1 MDMNIN
7 IRETLRYKKRVVIKV
22 GSSSLVHQETG
33 ELDFVKVEKM
43 IRIISDLKNQGK
55 DVVLVSSGAISVG
68 RKILGLSKKPEALS
82 MIQACAALG
91 QGELMMLY
99 QKLFM
104 EYNNKAAQVLL
115 TFDVITN
122 DERRKNAQ
130 NTLKQLLD
138 LDIIPIVNEND
149 TVATEEIEFGDNDTL
164 SAIVSTLIGADLLI
178 LLTDIDGFYT
188 DDPRKN
194 PKAKRLSVIN
204 KIDDSLKDMAKGT
217 VTRYGTGGM
226 YTKIAAAQIACN
238 SGADVAILESS
249 NMEIIH
255 RLMDG
260 EDVGSIFT
268 SESSS
273 DLDLLDFIKNKKYLE
288 K

>member
-1 MDMNIN
+1 MD
-7 IRETLRYKKRVVIKV
+7 IRETLKDKHRIVIKV

-33 ELDFVKVEKM
+33 ELDFMKIEKM
-43 IRIISDLKNQGK
+43 VRLISDIKNQGK
-55 DVVLVSSGAISVG
+55 DVVLVSSGAVSVG
-68 RKILGLSKKPEALS
+68 RRILGLAKRPEILS

-104 EYNNKAAQVLL
+104 EYNHKAAQVLL

-122 DERRKNAQ
+122 DERRKNAE

-138 LDIIPIVNEND
+138 LDIVPIVNEND
-149 TVATEEIEFGDNDTL
+149 TVATDEIEFGDNDTL

-194 PKAKRLSVIN
+194 PKAKRISVIEE
-204 KIDDSLKDMAKGT
+204 IDDSLKDMAKGT
-217 VTRYGTGGM
+217 VTSYGTGGM
-226 YTKIAAAQIACN
+226 YTKIAAAQIA
-238 SGADVAILESS
+238 SHAGAETAILESTD
-249 NMEIIH
+249 MEIIH
-255 RLMDG
+255 NLITG
-260 EDVGSIFT
+260 EDVGTLFVSDT
-268 SESSS
+268 SKEFNII
-273 DLDLLDFIKNKKYLE
+273 DFIKNKKYLD

>member
-1 MDMNIN
+1 MN
-7 IRETLRYKKRVVIKV
+7 IRETLKDKRRIVIKV

-33 ELDFVKVEKM
+33 ELDFVKIEKM
-43 IRIISDLKNQGK
+43 IRLISDIKNQGK
-55 DVVLVSSGAISVG
+55 DVVLVSSGAVSVG
-68 RKILGLSKKPEALS
+68 RRILGLNKRPEVLS

-122 DERRKNAQ
+122 DERRKNAE

-149 TVATEEIEFGDNDTL
+149 TVATDEIEFGDNDTL
-164 SAIVSTLIGADLLI
+164 SAIVSTLIGADMLI

-194 PKAKRLSVIN
+194 PKAKRISVIE

-217 VTRYGTGGM
+217 VTHYGTGGM
-226 YTKIAAAQIACN
+226 YTKIAAAQIA
-238 SGADVAILESS
+238 SHAGAETAILEST
-249 NMEIIH
+249 NMEIIYD
-255 RLMDG
+255 LMNG
-260 EDVGSIFT
+260 EDVGTIFVSDT
-268 SESSS
+268 ST
-273 DLDLLDFIKNKKYLE
+273 DFDIIDFIKNKKYLE
-288 K
+288 R

>member
-7 IRETLRYKKRVVIKV
+7 VRDTLRFKKRIVIKV

-33 ELDFVKVEKM
+33 ELDFVKIEKM

-55 DVVLVSSGAISVG
+55 DVVLVSSGAVSVG
-68 RKILGLSKKPEALS
+68 RKVLGLSKRPEVLS

-122 DERRKNAQ
+122 DERRRNAQ

-138 LDIIPIVNEND
+138 LDVIPIVNEND

-164 SAIVSTLIGADLLI
+164 SAIVSTLIGADMLV

-188 DDPRKN
+188 DNPHKN
-194 PKAKRLSVIN
+194 PEAKRLSVIDE
-204 KIDDSLKDMAKGT
+204 IDDNIKNMAHGSGSEF
-217 VTRYGTGGM
+217 GTGGM
-226 YTKIAAAQIACN
+226 YTKIAAAQIACHA
-238 SGADVAILESS
+238 GADVAILDSS

-255 RLMDG
+255 RLLDG
-260 EDVGSIFT
+260 EDVGTLFT
-268 SESSS
+268 KDSSKEF
-273 DLDLLDFIKNKKYLE
+273 DLLDFIKNKKYLD

>member
-1 MDMNIN
+1 MSVRDKLKN
-7 IRETLRYKKRVVIKV
+7 KRRIVIKV
-22 GSSSLVHQETG
+22 GSSSLVHPETG
-33 ELDFVKVEKM
+33 ELDFVKIEKM
-43 IRIISDLKNQGK
+43 IRLISDIKNQGK
-55 DVVLVSSGAISVG
+55 DVVLVSSGAVSVG
-68 RKILGLSKKPEALS
+68 RRVLGLHKRPEVLS

-122 DERRKNAQ
+122 DERRKNAE

-138 LDIIPIVNEND
+138 LDVIPIVNEND

-164 SAIVSTLIGADLLI
+164 SAIVSTLIGADMLI

-188 DDPRKN
+188 DDPHKN
-194 PKAKRLSVIN
+194 KHAKRLSIID

-217 VTRYGTGGM
+217 VTNYGTGGM
-226 YTKIAAAQIACN
+226 YTKIAAAQIACY
-238 SGADVAILESS
+238 SGADVAIVESS
-249 NMEIIH
+249 DMEIIH
-255 RLMDG
+255 RLLEG
-260 EDVGSIFT
+260 EDVGTIFT
-268 SESSS
+268 RESSTE
-273 DLDLLDFIKNKKYLE
+273 LDLIDFIKNKKYLDR
-288 K
+288 

>member
-1 MDMNIN
+1 MD
-7 IRETLRYKKRVVIKV
+7 IRETLKDKHRIVIKV

-33 ELDFVKVEKM
+33 ELDFMKIEKM
-43 IRIISDLKNQGK
+43 VRLISDIKNQGK
-55 DVVLVSSGAISVG
+55 DVVLVSSGAVSVG
-68 RKILGLSKKPEALS
+68 RRILGLAKRPEILS

-104 EYNNKAAQVLL
+104 EYNHKAAQVLL

-122 DERRKNAQ
+122 DERRKNAE

-138 LDIIPIVNEND
+138 LDIVPIVNEND
-149 TVATEEIEFGDNDTL
+149 TVATDEIEFGDNDTL

-194 PKAKRLSVIN
+194 PKAKRISVIEE
-204 KIDDSLKDMAKGT
+204 IDDSLKDMAKGT
-217 VTRYGTGGM
+217 VTSYGTGGM
-226 YTKIAAAQIACN
+226 YTKIAAAQIA
-238 SGADVAILESS
+238 SHAGAETAILESTD
-249 NMEIIH
+249 MEIIH
-255 RLMDG
+255 NLING
-260 EDVGSIFT
+260 EDVGTLFVSDT
-268 SESSS
+268 SKEF
-273 DLDLLDFIKNKKYLE
+273 DIIDFIKNKKYLD

>member
-1 MDMNIN
+1 MN
-7 IRETLRYKKRVVIKV
+7 IRETLNDKRRIVIKV

-33 ELDFVKVEKM
+33 ELDFVKIEKM
-43 IRIISDLKNQGK
+43 IRLISDIKNQGK
-55 DVVLVSSGAISVG
+55 DVVLVSSGAVSVG
-68 RKILGLSKKPEALS
+68 RRILGLNKRPEVLS

-122 DERRKNAQ
+122 DERRKNAE

-149 TVATEEIEFGDNDTL
+149 TVATDEIEFGDNDTL
-164 SAIVSTLIGADLLI
+164 SAIVSTLIGADMLI

-194 PKAKRLSVIN
+194 PKAKRISVIE

-217 VTRYGTGGM
+217 VTHYGTGGM
-226 YTKIAAAQIACN
+226 YTKIAAAQIA
-238 SGADVAILESS
+238 SHAGAETAILESS
-249 NMEIIH
+249 DMEIIYD
-255 RLMDG
+255 LMNG
-260 EDVGSIFT
+260 EDVGTIFLSDT
-268 SESSS
+268 ST
-273 DLDLLDFIKNKKYLE
+273 DFDIIDFIKNKKYLE
-288 K
+288 R

>member
-1 MDMNIN
+1 MNA
-7 IRETLRYKKRVVIKV
+7 REVLKDKRRIVIKV

-33 ELDFVKVEKM
+33 ELDFMKIEKM
-43 IRIISDLKNQGK
+43 IRLISDIKNQGK
-55 DVVLVSSGAISVG
+55 DVVLVSSGAVSVG
-68 RKILGLSKKPEALS
+68 RRILGLQKRPEILS

-104 EYNNKAAQVLL
+104 EYNHKAAQVLL

-122 DERRKNAQ
+122 DERRKNAE

-138 LDIIPIVNEND
+138 LDVVPIVNEND
-149 TVATEEIEFGDNDTL
+149 TVATDEIEFGDNDTL
-164 SAIVSTLIGADLLI
+164 SAIVATLIGADMLI

-194 PKAKRLSVIN
+194 PHAKRLSVVD

-226 YTKIAAAQIACN
+226 YTKIAAARIACHAG
-238 SGADVAILESS
+238 SDVAILESS
-249 NMEIIH
+249 DMEIIH
-255 RLMDG
+255 QLLNGD
-260 EDVGSIFT
+260 DVGTLFVNDT
-268 SESSS
+268 STDFDIIE
-273 DLDLLDFIKNKKYLE
+273 FIKNKEYLD

>member
-1 MDMNIN
+1 MNIN
-7 IRETLRYKKRVVIKV
+7 VRETLHYKNRIVIKV
-22 GSSSLVHQETG
+22 GSSSLVHEETG
-33 ELDFVKVEKM
+33 ELDLVKVERM

-68 RKILGLSKKPEALS
+68 RKILGLQKRPEILS

-104 EYNNKAAQVLL
+104 EYNHKAAQVLL
-115 TFDVITN
+115 TFDVITS

-164 SAIVSTLIGADLLI
+164 SAIVSTLIGADMLV

-194 PKAKRLSVIN
+194 ASAKRISVIN
-204 KIDDSLKDMAKGT
+204 KIDDSLKEMAKGT

-226 YTKIAAAQIACN
+226 YTKIAAAQIACHA
-238 SGADVAILESS
+238 GADVAILESKD
-249 NMEIIH
+249 MEIIH
-255 RLMDG
+255 RLLDG
-260 EDVGSIFT
+260 EDVGTIFT
-268 SESSS
+268 SDTSTEF
-273 DLDLLDFIKNKKYLE
+273 DIIDFIKNKKYLE

>member
-1 MDMNIN
+1 MN
-7 IRETLRYKKRVVIKV
+7 IRETLKDKQRIVIKV

-33 ELDFVKVEKM
+33 ELDLMKVEKM
-43 IRIISDLKNQGK
+43 IRIISDIKNQGK

-68 RKILGLSKKPEALS
+68 RKILGLQKKPEVLS

-130 NTLKQLLD
+130 NTLKQLID

-164 SAIVSTLIGADLLI
+164 SAIVSTLIGADMLI

-194 PKAKRLSVIN
+194 PKAKRISIVE
-204 KIDDSLKDMAKGT
+204 KIDNSLKEMAKGT

-226 YTKIAAAQIACN
+226 YTKIAAAQIAN
-238 SGADVAILESS
+238 HAGADVAILESS
-249 NMEIIH
+249 DLEIIH
-255 RLMDG
+255 RLLNG
-260 EDVGSIFT
+260 EDEGTIFVNDT
-268 SESSS
+268 STSF
-273 DLDLLDFIKNKKYLE
+273 DIIDFIKNKKYLE
-288 K
+288 Q